1 MKIKVTS
8 AKGAATSKEVSLSK
22 EVFGIEPNDHAI
34 YLDVSNTWQIVV
46 KERTKQKKELR
57 FQVLLRKLR
66 NKKVQVEPVLV
77 VLSQVL
83 VEVVDVF
90 SDHAQETITS
100 N

>member
-1 MKIKVTS
+1 MITLFILDVK
-8 AKGAATSKEVSLSK
+8 ATS
-22 EVFGIEPNDHAI
+22 
-34 YLDVSNTWQIVV
+34 WQIDV

-66 NKKVQVEPVLV
+66 NKKVQVDARAGSIKVHV
-77 VLSQVL
+77 F

-90 SDHAQETITS
+90 SDHDQETITL